1 MLPLIPLAIS
11 IAPEIAK
18 WLFGDKAEKTT
29 AAVAQAVQVVTG
41 VDVNAPNGAA
51 AAQAAL
57 AGKPELAVQ
66 MRTQLAQ
73 IAAAAEADAHKT
85 ELDQLQAMLA
95 DTASARAQTVALA
108 LAKSPIAFGAPLV
121 SVVVLVTFA
130 IVMTVAITRTMPSGS
145 ETVLTMLLGSLAA
158 MATSVVSYWV
168 GSSAGSARK
177 DEHFARIVAGRDA
190 SSSVGSSAGS

>member
-18 WLFGDKAEKTT
+18 WLFRDKAEKTT
-29 AAVAQAVQVVTG
+29 AAVAQAVQAVTG
-41 VDVNAPNGAA
+41 VDVTAPDGAA
-51 AAQAAL
+51 TVQAAL

-108 LAKSPIAFGAPLV
+108 QAKSPIAFGAPVV

-177 DEHFARIVAGRDA
+177 DEHFAKIVAGRDA
-190 SSSVGSSAGS
+190 ASSAS

>member
-57 AGKPELAVQ
+57 AGKPELAMQ

-73 IAAAAEADAHKT
+73 IAATAEADARKT

-108 LAKSPIAFGAPLV
+108 QAKSPIAFGAPLV
-121 SVVVLVTFA
+121 SIVVLVTFA

-168 GSSAGSARK
+168 GSSVGSARK
-177 DEHFARIVAGRDA
+177 DEHFARIVAGRGA
-190 SSSVGSSAGS
+190 APSAGS

>member
-130 IVMTVAITRTMPSGS
+130 LVMTVAITRTMPSGS